1 SNLRFEAEFWTP
13 CYIVLS
19 SNYHVT
25 LFDIAY
31 TVLRAVS
38 VTQKYFV
45 FKIVILKGSDS
56 MSFFW
61 NGFCV

>member
-1 SNLRFEAEFWTP
+1 MWT
-13 CYIVLS
+13 V
-19 SNYHVT
+19 
-25 LFDIAY
+25 FDIAY